1 MRRGI
6 VLSLAAVAI
15 GIFSAAVRV
24 LLPAE
29 QPQVVIAAA
38 PVIVREATL
47 GGNTRYQAEDVSL
60 ESDRSRVV
68 FMGDSITDYWNKP
81 SSGKFFSNRHFVNRG
96 IAGETSSEMLL
107 RFRRDV
113 INLHPSTV
121 VLLAGTNDLTLPR
134 ASATQVEENLQT
146 MSELARGHGAR
157 VVIASLLPLG
167 QGKASDGRYAHPEQ
181 IFEINK
187 WAKSYC
193 KEIGCTYLDY
203 FSSLANAD
211 GSLRQELTSDGV
223 HPNAQGYLVMAPLAA
238 AAVGG
243 AK

>member
-1 MRRGI
+1 MNRAI
-6 VLSLAAVAI
+6 SLPLAAVAI
-15 GIFSAAVRV
+15 GIFLAAVRI

-29 QPQVVIAAA
+29 QPQSVIAAA

-47 GGNTRYQAEDVSL
+47 GGSIRYQADDASL

-68 FMGDSITDYWNKP
+68 FIGDSITDYWSK
-81 SSGKFFSNRHFVNRG
+81 SGKFFSNRHFVNRG
-96 IAGETSSEMLL
+96 IAGETSAEMLL

-113 INLHPSTV
+113 INLHPATV
-121 VLLAGTNDLTLPR
+121 VILAGTNDLTLPR
-134 ASATQVEENLQT
+134 ASAVQVEDNLQT
-146 MSELARGHGAR
+146 MSELARGHGAH
-157 VVIASLLPLG
+157 VVIASILPLG
-167 QGKASDGRYAHPEQ
+167 HGKASDGRYAHPEQ
-181 IFEINK
+181 IVAINQ

-193 KEIGCTYLDY
+193 KETGCAYLDY
-203 FSSLANAD
+203 FSSLANSN